1 MFWVLWKKEL
11 KTFFSNKGNLL
22 FMVLLPILLISVF
35 SFALGDYI
43 KGDYGTFDEGK
54 VYYYVDDQ
62 GTELCK
68 RFEEISGEITESTG
82 VEFVEVTDLRQARKD
97 VEESKAYGVI
107 TIGETGYDY
116 FRSTFNE
123 PQGGKLVRTLFV
135 QLSGEQEQTGKT
147 VIQSRVIQ
155 GSHLDSKVYYTFSAL
170 TFAILFMGVLI
181 GHSVIEEREL
191 GTLIRIQMSRAG
203 TGGMMSGKILAGILC
218 GAGEVCAAF
227 LFSNYILGVK
237 WGEHVLMIF
246 FILLCLILLSAVFG
260 AVVGRFTANKSM
272 CQSTIMMT
280 AMLCGYLGG
289 AITPLYLLENM
300 PILQFVVKASPL
312 YWTNQAL
319 LCLYNGIVNEK
330 MTKSICVLIG
340 LSLVVLAI
348 YAVLD
353 IRELGKKKGSA
364 AC

>member
-1 MFWVLWKKEL
+1 MKILEIDHLK
-11 KTFFSNKGNLL
+11 KTFKDMTAVDGLSLTVQEKEVHGILGPNGAGKSTTINCILGLL
-22 FMVLLPILLISVF
+22 GIDGGTVR
-35 SFALGDYI
+35 FALGDYI

-54 VYYYVDDQ
+54 VYYYVDDH

-181 GHSVIEEREL
+181 G
-191 GTLIRIQMSRAG
+191 
-203 TGGMMSGKILAGILC
+203 
-218 GAGEVCAAF
+218 
-227 LFSNYILGVK
+227 
-237 WGEHVLMIF
+237 
-246 FILLCLILLSAVFG
+246 
-260 AVVGRFTANKSM
+260 
-272 CQSTIMMT
+272 
-280 AMLCGYLGG
+280 
-289 AITPLYLLENM
+289 
-300 PILQFVVKASPL
+300 
-312 YWTNQAL
+312 
-319 LCLYNGIVNEK
+319 
-330 MTKSICVLIG
+330 